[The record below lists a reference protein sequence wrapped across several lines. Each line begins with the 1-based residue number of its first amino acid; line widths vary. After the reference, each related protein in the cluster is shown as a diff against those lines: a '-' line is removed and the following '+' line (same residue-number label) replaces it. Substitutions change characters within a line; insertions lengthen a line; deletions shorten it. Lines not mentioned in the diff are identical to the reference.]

1 MATLIARISEDKL
14 RQYDETNQTV
24 IYENG
29 EPKLYGILS
38 PNGNCVFICP
48 NFILVGEYHSE
59 TVNQNIQFH
68 NIRKLSITNKDLLR
82 LSAYKPEKN
91 SRTKAS
97 FYGYVQTSHI
107 DISLLEQ
114 QYIGQQF
121 ITYNIVKAN
130 ALPQVINDLNE
141 NDRVI
146 TIDSDN
152 RLIDLF
158 TVQNGSLSLLNLGD
172 EYFNARGN
180 SLNEL
185 AALINSLEEPRP
197 NLIRSI
203 NRIKQALETNSSF
216 VFKGFSEYYNIV
228 HNKRLYSNDP
238 PNGEGIEGEE
248 ENDEQNN
255 LPFNLTLNSI
265 LFGPPGTGKTFLSI
279 DSALKIIN
287 GELDQERID
296 NKREFNRLQKEG
308 RIFFTTFHQNMSYE
322 DFIEGIKP
330 IVPKEDDGYL
340 QYEIQ
345 DGLFMKACIEA
356 SYDYIKNNFP
366 QNEQENQIRTFNQ
379 LYHQLFEQV
388 EDQGEISLDT
398 LNGGNVLASVT
409 EQGNFSIKHIN
420 GTRTYTVSKSRLEP
434 LFNAFEDLN
443 TVNNIHQEFRDII
456 GGCNSTAFWAV
467 LNAIKNLQPEVS
479 INIEPNYLNYEDKKN
494 IVKSF
499 WKNADYTPI
508 KEDFSNPFVF
518 IIDEINRGNIAQ
530 IFGELIT
537 LIEDD
542 KRLGKIEEIRLELP
556 YSKQTFCVP
565 PNLYIIGTMNTA
577 DRSVEAL
584 DTALRRRFSFI
595 PMMPEYDGLNEKC
608 DGVNLKLLLKKL
620 NDRLTVLKDRDH
632 TIGHAWLWNTKTID
646 SLRLAFKDKIIP
658 LLQEFFYNDYEK
670 LGLLLGDRF
679 IQTELTINNNLFAPF
694 KNGSGLRN
702 QYTNK
707 GVYKISEPSSW
718 TSDAFQSI
726 YFTQDN

>member
-1 MATLIARISEDKL
+1 MATLIARISDDKL

-48 NFILVGEYHSE
+48 KFILIGEYQSE

-68 NIRKLSITNKDLLR
+68 NIRKLNITNKDLLR
-82 LSAYKPEKN
+82 LSVYKPEEN

-107 DISLLEQ
+107 DTNLLEQ
-114 QYIGQQF
+114 QFNDQQF
-121 ITYNIVKAN
+121 ITYNIVKAS
-130 ALPQVINDLNE
+130 ALPQAINNLNE
-141 NDRVI
+141 KDRVI
-146 TIDSDN
+146 TIDPDN

-158 TVQNGSLSLLNLGD
+158 TVQNRSLTLLNLGS
-172 EYFNARGN
+172 EYFNARGRTLDQILHLIERVKEDN
-180 SLNEL
+180 S
-185 AALINSLEEPRP
+185 
-197 NLIRSI
+197 NLGKCMK
-203 NRIKQALETNSSF
+203 RIKVALETANTF
-216 VFKGFSEYYNIV
+216 VFGSFSEYYNII
-228 HNKRLYSNDP
+228 HNKRLFSNTPSDGGGNEDEEYDDP
-238 PNGEGIEGEE
+238 
-248 ENDEQNN
+248 NN
-255 LPFNLTLNSI
+255 ILFNMSLNTI
-265 LFGPPGTGKTFLSI
+265 LFGPPGTGKTFQSI
-279 DSALKIIN
+279 DSALEIIN
-287 GELDQERID
+287 GEHELERTD

-330 IVPKEDDGYL
+330 IEPKEDDSYL

-345 DGLFMKACIEA
+345 DGLFMKACIKA
-356 SYDYIKNNFP
+356 TYDYIRSNLP

-379 LYHQLFEQV
+379 LYHQLFEHV
-388 EDQGEISLDT
+388 ENQGEIPLET

-409 EQGNFSIKHIN
+409 EQGNFSVKHNN

-456 GGCNSTAFWAV
+456 KGCNSTAFWAV
-467 LNAIKNLQPEVS
+467 LNAIKNLQPEES
-479 INIEPNYLNYEDKKN
+479 NNMQSSNLSYEDKKK

-508 KEDFSNPFVF
+508 DEDLSNPFVF

-537 LIEDD
+537 LIEED

-565 PNLYIIGTMNTA
+565 PNLFIIGTMNTA

-595 PMMPEYDGLNEKC
+595 PMMPEYDGLNEEC

-632 TIGHAWLWNTKTID
+632 TIGHAWLWNTTTID

-679 IQTELTINNNLFAPF
+679 IQTEVSVNNNLFAPF
-694 KNGSGLRN
+694 ERGSGLRN
-702 QYTNK
+702 QYANK
-707 GVYKISEPSSW
+707 VVYKITEPSSW
-718 TSDAFQSI
+718 TSEAFQSI
-726 YFTQDN
+726 YKNQEN

>member
-1 MATLIARISEDKL
+1 MATLIARISDDKL

-48 NFILVGEYHSE
+48 KFILIGEYQSE

-68 NIRKLSITNKDLLR
+68 NIRKLNITNKDLLR
-82 LSAYKPEKN
+82 LSAYKPEEN

-107 DISLLEQ
+107 DTNLLEQ
-114 QYIGQQF
+114 QFNDQQF
-121 ITYNIVKAN
+121 ITYNIVKAS
-130 ALPQVINDLNE
+130 ALPQAINNLNE
-141 NDRVI
+141 KDRVI
-146 TIDSDN
+146 TIDPDN

-158 TVQNGSLSLLNLGD
+158 TVQNRSLTLLNLGS
-172 EYFNARGN
+172 EYFNARGRTLDQILHLIERVKEDN
-180 SLNEL
+180 S
-185 AALINSLEEPRP
+185 
-197 NLIRSI
+197 NLGKCMK
-203 NRIKQALETNSSF
+203 RIKVALETANTF
-216 VFKGFSEYYNIV
+216 VFGSFSEYYNII
-228 HNKRLYSNDP
+228 HNKRLFSNIPSDGGGNEDEEYDDP
-238 PNGEGIEGEE
+238 
-248 ENDEQNN
+248 NN
-255 LPFNLTLNSI
+255 ILFNMSLNTI
-265 LFGPPGTGKTFLSI
+265 LFGPPGTGKTFQSI
-279 DSALKIIN
+279 DSALEIIN
-287 GELDQERID
+287 GEHELERTD

-330 IVPKEDDGYL
+330 IEPKEDDSYL

-345 DGLFMKACIEA
+345 DGLFMKACIKA
-356 SYDYIKNNFP
+356 TYDYIRSNLP

-379 LYHQLFEQV
+379 LYHQLFEHV
-388 EDQGEISLDT
+388 ENQGEIPLET

-409 EQGNFSIKHIN
+409 EQGNFSVKHNN

-456 GGCNSTAFWAV
+456 KGCNSTAFWAV
-467 LNAIKNLQPEVS
+467 LNAIKNLQPEES
-479 INIEPNYLNYEDKKN
+479 NNMQSSNLSYEDKKK

-508 KEDFSNPFVF
+508 DEDLSNPFVF

-537 LIEDD
+537 LIEED
-542 KRLGKIEEIRLELP
+542 KRLSKIEEIRLELP

-565 PNLYIIGTMNTA
+565 PNLFIIGTMNTA

-595 PMMPEYDGLNEKC
+595 PMMPEYDGLNEEC

-632 TIGHAWLWNTKTID
+632 TIGHAWLWNTTTID

-679 IQTELTINNNLFAPF
+679 IQTEVSVNNNLFAPF
-694 KNGSGLRN
+694 ERGSGLRN
-702 QYTNK
+702 QYANK
-707 GVYKISEPSSW
+707 VVYKITEPSSW
-718 TSDAFQSI
+718 TSEAFQSI
-726 YFTQDN
+726 YKNQEN

>member
-1 MATLIARISEDKL
+1 MATLIARISDDNL
-14 RQYDETNQTV
+14 RQYDEINQTV
-24 IYENG
+24 IYENR
-29 EPKLYGILS
+29 EPRLYGILT
-38 PNGNCVFICP
+38 PNGNCVFLCP
-48 NFILVGEYHSE
+48 NFILVGEYQIE
-59 TVNQNIQFH
+59 NVNQNIQFH
-68 NIRKLSITNKDLLR
+68 NIRRLNITNKDLLR
-82 LSAYKPEKN
+82 LSAFKPEEN

-97 FYGYVQTSHI
+97 FYGYILNGHI

-114 QYIGQQF
+114 QCIGHQF
-121 ITYNIVKAN
+121 IKFNIVKVN
-130 ALPQVINDLNE
+130 VLPQVINGLNE

-158 TVQNGSLSLLNLGD
+158 TVQNGSLTPLNLGD
-172 EYFNARGN
+172 NYFNARGK
-180 SLNEL
+180 SLSEL
-185 AALINSLEEPRP
+185 ITLINSLKESRP
-197 NLIRSI
+197 NLVRSI
-203 NRIKQALETNSSF
+203 NKIKRTLEIDSSF
-216 VFKGFSEYYNIV
+216 TFTGFSEYYNIV
-228 HNKRLYSNDP
+228 HNKSLFSNALP
-238 PNGEGIEGEE
+238 GIEGIEGDG
-248 ENDEQNN
+248 ENGDNNN
-255 LPFNLTLNSI
+255 LLLNMALNTI
-265 LFGPPGTGKTFLSI
+265 LFGPPGTGKTYLSI
-279 DSALKIIN
+279 DSALQIIN
-287 GELDQERID
+287 GELEPERID

-330 IVPKEDDGYL
+330 IEPKEDDGYL

-345 DGLFMKACIEA
+345 DGLFMKSCIEA
-356 SYDYIKNNFP
+356 SYDYIKSNFP
-366 QNEQENQIRTFNQ
+366 QNEQENLIRTFNQ

-388 EDQGEISLDT
+388 EEQGEIPLDT
-398 LNGGNVLASVT
+398 LNGGNVLVSVT

-420 GTRTYTVSKSRLEP
+420 GTRTYTVSKSRLEL
-434 LFNAFEDLN
+434 LFNSFEDLN
-443 TVNNIHQEFRDII
+443 TINNIHEEFRDII

-467 LNAIKNLQPEVS
+467 LNAIKNLQPEAN
-479 INIEPNYLNYEDKKN
+479 INIEPNNLSYEDKKN

-508 KEDFSNPFVF
+508 DQDLSSPFVF

-542 KRLGKIEEIRLELP
+542 KRLGKREEIRLELP

-595 PMMPEYDGLNEKC
+595 PLMPEYDGLNDDC
-608 DGVNLKLLLKKL
+608 DGVNLQLLLKKL
-620 NDRLTVLKDRDH
+620 NDRLTILKDRDH
-632 TIGHAWLWNTKTID
+632 KIGHAWLWNTTSID
-646 SLRLAFKDKIIP
+646 SLRVIFKDKIIP

-670 LGLLLGDRF
+670 LGLLLGERF
-679 IQTELTINNNLFAPF
+679 IQIEVTANSNLFAPF
-694 KNGSGLRN
+694 KSGNSLRN

-707 GVYKISEPSSW
+707 AVYKFTEPTSW

-726 YFTQDN
+726 YINIDN